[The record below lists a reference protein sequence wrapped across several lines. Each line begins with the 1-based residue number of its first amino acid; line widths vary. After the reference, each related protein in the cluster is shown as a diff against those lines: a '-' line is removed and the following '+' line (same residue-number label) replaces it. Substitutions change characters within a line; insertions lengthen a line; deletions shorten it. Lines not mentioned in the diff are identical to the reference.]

1 MPAVATAL
9 VTLAVLGTAEL
20 VRQIPSVIASKKL
33 KEDIKEQKKLKK
45 EGMGTAE
52 RQKLAGETN
61 ALQAAHNKALI
72 NTFKDAATDSASLVD
87 LERMALE
94 QAEKSKEA
102 TGRIVATENA
112 RVQQQAAV
120 DLATLK
126 GTELAL
132 EHQRNQGLAD
142 LGGDV
147 LQVAGTSVA
156 NTNESGDR
164 SLNVST
170 DAFIEGLGTINN
182 KSAYGSMYGQQQT
195 IGGSAF
201 TPDEEIM
208 IQSLMNSGNTRAQAV
223 AQIDQFKQAN

>member
-164 SLNVST
+164 SL
-170 DAFIEGLGTINN
+170 DGFIKGLGTINN